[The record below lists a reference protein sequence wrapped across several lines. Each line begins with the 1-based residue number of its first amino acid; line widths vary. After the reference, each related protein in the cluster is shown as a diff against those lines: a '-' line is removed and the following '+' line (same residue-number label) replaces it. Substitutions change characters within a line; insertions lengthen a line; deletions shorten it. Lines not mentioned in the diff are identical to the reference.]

1 MSGCSNKEVDIDKT
15 SDLKVD
21 TVKVSVGIVPEAT
34 FVKSVGGDLVDV
46 EIMIPPGY
54 SPANYQ
60 PTPKQMAELSKSQ
73 IYFSIGVPTEESNI
87 IPMIEGL
94 DENIKIVHLDERVR
108 NVYPDRSFDEEHK
121 HNHEHDLDEHE
132 HGHASCEHGHDKE
145 HEHDSCE
152 HAHEGRDPHI
162 WLSPKR
168 VKVMIYEIKDELIK
182 LDPDNKKIYEKN
194 AIDYISKL
202 DEVDKEIKLT
212 LDNVSKQSF
221 IIYHPSFGY
230 FADDYD
236 LNMIAIEEDGKKTTA
251 KRLQEIIDFA
261 KKNNIKF
268 VFYQQE
274 FDSKQADTIA
284 KEIGGESVQV
294 SPLSPDYIKNLKHIS
309 HTFNEVLK

>member
-1 MSGCSNKEVDIDKT
+1 MKKNLIYIVIIIGLFLMIGCSNKEVDIDKT
-15 SDLKVD
+15 SDLKLD

-60 PTPKQMAELSKSQ
+60 PTPKQMAELSKSR
-73 IYFSIGVPTEESNI
+73 IYFSTGVPTEESNI

-121 HNHEHDLDEHE
+121 HNHEHD
-132 HGHASCEHGHDKE
+132 
-145 HEHDSCE
+145 SCE

-182 LDPDNKKIYEKN
+182 LNPDNKKIYEKN